1 MGNLIEREEFA
12 DLMKIGELKFPALAG
27 LLMNVLSINKVNTFY
42 RTHEHLT
49 VDAFIDALFKEVGI
63 TFSYDE
69 KELANLPSTGPF
81 ITVSNHPYGGVE
93 GLMLLKL
100 LLGKREDT
108 KLLTNFLLQK
118 IKPISEH
125 VIPVNP
131 FGNKSYFD
139 SVTGLKAALRHLQ
152 SGGVLGTFP
161 AGEVSSFQT
170 NSKRITDREWQPGL
184 LRLIEKAQIPVV
196 PIYFSGNNSLVFHL
210 LGMIHP
216 VLRTAKLPG
225 ELMNHSHKKVQ
236 IRIGKPIPVV
246 DLQSFGSNHRM
257 GRYLRAKTYALGSPL
272 EIKSFFKARLKALKQ
287 PQGIIPEVS
296 QELLMNDISALKKS
310 GKLLHTQKEFELYL
324 AGPREIPHVL
334 QEIGRLREITF
345 RAVGEGTNR
354 SIDLDEFDLY
364 YHHLFLWDKEANTLV
379 GAYRL
384 GKGGDIMNLFGMRGF
399 YIRSLFRI
407 SSQME
412 GILEASMEL
421 GRSFV
426 RQEYQR
432 KMLPLF
438 LLWKG
443 ILYVLLKNPEYRYLI
458 GPVSIS
464 NHYSKLSKGLMIAF
478 IKRNFYRADLAQY
491 VKPKKQFKPNFKK
504 VDTTALLEK
513 SGSDIKALDEFV
525 KDIEPEKYNLP
536 VLLKK
541 YMKQNAKIIGF
552 NVDPKFGMALDGLMI
567 LDLKDLPQSTLTDL
581 KKDFELK

>member
-1 MGNLIEREEFA
+1 
-12 DLMKIGELKFPALAG
+12 
-27 LLMNVLSINKVNTFY
+27 
-42 RTHEHLT
+42 
-49 VDAFIDALFKEVGI
+49 
-63 TFSYDE
+63 
-69 KELANLPSTGPF
+69 
-81 ITVSNHPYGGVE
+81 
-93 GLMLLKL
+93 
-100 LLGKREDT
+100 
-108 KLLTNFLLQK
+108 
-118 IKPISEH
+118 
-125 VIPVNP
+125 
-131 FGNKSYFD
+131 
-139 SVTGLKAALRHLQ
+139 
-152 SGGVLGTFP
+152 
-161 AGEVSSFQT
+161 
-170 NSKRITDREWQPGL
+170 
-184 LRLIEKAQIPVV
+184 
-196 PIYFSGNNSLVFHL
+196 
-210 LGMIHP
+210 
-216 VLRTAKLPG
+216 
-225 ELMNHSHKKVQ
+225 
-236 IRIGKPIPVV
+236 
-246 DLQSFGSNHRM
+246 M

-272 EIKSFFKARLKALKQ
+272 EIKSFFKGRLKALKQ

-296 QELLMNDISALKKS
+296 QELLMNDISALKES

-324 AGPREIPHVL
+324 AGPREIPHLL

-384 GKGGDIMNLFGMRGF
+384 GKGGDIMNLYGMRGF

-443 ILYVLLKNPEYRYLI
+443 ILYVLLKNQEYRYLI

-567 LDLKDLPQSTLTDL
+567 LDLKDLPESTLTDL